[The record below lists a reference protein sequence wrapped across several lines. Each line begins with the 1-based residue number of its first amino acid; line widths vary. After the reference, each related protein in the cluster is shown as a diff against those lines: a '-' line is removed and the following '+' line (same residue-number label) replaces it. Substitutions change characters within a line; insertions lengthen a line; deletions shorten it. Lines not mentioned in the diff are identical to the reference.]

1 VQTLTSTH
9 APFIR
14 TDSPT
19 RAPGWSVIAV
29 VVAFAATIVLVAA
42 LSVRWATSDS
52 STTPTRTVQST
63 TAAALT
69 VAPAGPAPAIVRSTN
84 AAEQHL

>member
-1 VQTLTSTH
+1 VQTFTSTH

-29 VVAFAATIVLVAA
+29 VVAFAATIVLVAT

-63 TAAALT
+63 TAVALT
-69 VAPAGPAPAIVRSTN
+69 VAPAATAPAIVRSTN